1 MHLKFWNRDWQTAG
15 CNSGFSHG
23 PHAISWCVAGM
34 WMTTAL
40 PAAKHWKRSCSW
52 AGSEMNL
59 GTLAFLDSVFSYFLI
74 LSVSLWSSHLYNMLT
89 CLNATLQAARRI
101 AVFDED
107 TSNCSTLLQIAPL
120 YVIYI
125 LYLCCLLLTVC
136 LCCRVAHRFCQELS
150 KQRAV
155 RFQDVDCQV
164 EGSQAVFRR
173 RQAFELPL
181 NCLWGV

>member
-125 LYLCCLLLTVC
+125 YYIYVACCLLYAFVAESRIAFARSCQSNGQSGSKMLTAKWKGHK
-136 LCCRVAHRFCQELS
+136 LFSGAGR
-150 KQRAV
+150 
-155 RFQDVDCQV
+155 
-164 EGSQAVFRR
+164 
-173 RQAFELPL
+173 PL
-181 NCLWGV
+181 NCL

>member
-15 CNSGFSHG
+15 CHSGFSHG

-125 LYLCCLLLTVC
+125 YIISMLLAAYCMPL
-136 LCCRVAHRFCQELS
+136 LPS
-150 KQRAV
+150 RASLLPGAV
-155 RFQDVDCQV
+155 KAT
-164 EGSQAVFRR
+164 GSQVPRCWLPSGRVTSCF
-173 RQAFELPL
+173 QAQAGL
-181 NCLWGV
+181 